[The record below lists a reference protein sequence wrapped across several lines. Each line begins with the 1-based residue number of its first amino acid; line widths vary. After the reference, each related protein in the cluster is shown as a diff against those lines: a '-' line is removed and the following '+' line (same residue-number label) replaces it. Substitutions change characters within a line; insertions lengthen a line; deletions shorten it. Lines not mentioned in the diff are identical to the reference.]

1 MGRRQ
6 LLPQTFSTEE
16 AANLMQPFRTARRNH
31 AQHSL
36 CSPQL
41 STPLGRHLNCRQAQ
55 GCLLQYTQLKSLPK
69 DSLTPAGSPLALRVL
84 STT

>member
-16 AANLMQPFRTARRNH
+16 AANRMQPFRTARRNH

-55 GCLLQYTQLKSLPK
+55 GFARAIHYLITVVSWP
-69 DSLTPAGSPLALRVL
+69 GS
-84 STT
+84 STGFRAQKQ